1 MSEYICILHK
11 FFGFFFLFVWSKSFL
26 VNSERIQRVSPE
38 FDFFFF
44 LLSLT
49 LRNKSPKEFS
59 LSSWRNVNPLFVVTE
74 FHPPFWFVK
83 GNVQSHENMLAK
95 NTHSV
100 KKK

>member
-11 FFGFFFLFVWSKSFL
+11 FFFFCLFVWSKSFL
-26 VNSERIQRVSPE
+26 VYSERIQRISPE

-44 LLSLT
+44 NT
-49 LRNKSPKEFS
+49 VRNKSPEEFS